1 MSYGKDVKE
10 VSHVSSLVVV
20 GGAVVLIGFSV
31 LGFGLYKVFAPLN
44 EQVRYNTFEQSQAF
58 NERAAQDLSE
68 AMTNYYTVTTPD
80 QKDGIRLVIKQRYA
94 NYDANKLPDT
104 LRNFLVAMRG
114 Y

>member
-10 VSHVSSLVVV
+10 VSKVSSLVVV

-68 AMTNYYTVTTPD
+68 AMTNYNTATPE

>member
-68 AMTNYYTVTTPD
+68 AMTNYNTAAPD
-80 QKDGIRLVIKQRYA
+80 QKDGIKLVIKQRYA

>member
-10 VSHVSSLVVV
+10 VSHVTSLIVV
-20 GGAVVLIGFSV
+20 GGAVVLIGFTV

-58 NERAAQDLSE
+58 NDRAAQDLSE
-68 AMTNYYTVTTPD
+68 AMTNYNTGNPE
-80 QKDGIRLVIKQRYA
+80 QQASIRSVIKSRYA

-104 LRNFLVAMRG
+104 LRSFLVAMRG
-114 Y
+114 F